1 MPTPIT
7 RTSYPRSQSTLK
19 AGGNVVL
26 AGLFSVDLTIAEAKQ
41 FFFESWGFSWD
52 LVNPGS
58 TELVKNPQ
66 NQLTKK
72 HQDFPEATNEGKV
85 ALGGI
90 EPTMAVYRP
99 KGASY
104 WNSRTN
110 NYRSSVIFA
119 DVGQGHLGFIG
130 YDHFDGHVQDVTL
143 AMLGL

>member
-1 MPTPIT
+1 M
-7 RTSYPRSQSTLK
+7 
-19 AGGNVVL
+19 
-26 AGLFSVDLTIAEAKQ
+26 GLLL
-41 FFFESWGFSWD
+41 G

-72 HQDFPEATNEGKV
+72 HQDFPEATDEGKV

-110 NYRSSVIFA
+110 NYRLSVIFA
-119 DVGQGHLGFIG
+119 DVGQEHLGFIG
-130 YDHFDGHVQDVTL
+130 YDHFDGHVQDVAL